1 MAGIGAVPIIRLN
14 LRRFFHNVV
23 VKPEFVVKPPLETL
37 AAAGTPVLLDF
48 FATWC
53 KPCMAMHPV
62 LDELQAE
69 LGGRVSIVRIDVD
82 EYLDLAVEMKVM
94 GVPTFVLVRDGR
106 EIWRQPGILT
116 KTSLKKVIE
125 AAEL

>member
-1 MAGIGAVPIIRLN
+1 
-14 LRRFFHNVV
+14 
-23 VKPEFVVKPPLETL
+23 
-37 AAAGTPVLLDF
+37 
-48 FATWC
+48 
-53 KPCMAMHPV
+53 MAMHPV

-106 EIWRQPGILT
+106 EVWRQPGILT